1 MAEAALAPKAKKN
14 NPFTGH
20 MAKYIYRRI
29 LVFIPTMLIMSV
41 VIFFIIQLPP
51 GDYAT
56 SYVAA
61 LKAEGSVVDAGTLEL
76 LRARFGLDQPWYVQY
91 FKWMTNIVT
100 KFDFGYSFDLSQPVW
115 TVVGPLLPMTLAV
128 SLITMLFT
136 YFVGIPLGIY
146 SAVHQYSVGDYVLTT
161 IGFLGMAVPNFLFAI
176 LIMFGTYVSTGTAFI
191 GLFTKEMQIA
201 LQNGTMQ
208 WYQCFGDAQFWLRV
222 LVPVIVIGTSGTCGT
237 LRSMRAQM
245 LDELGKN
252 YVLAARAKGVS
263 ERKIIYKYCLRA
275 ALNPT
280 VSGLSGSLASI
291 FSGSTI
297 SAIVMNLQI
306 VGPRLYTALKSQD
319 MYLAGT
325 ILLVMGFLICLGTL
339 LSDIM
344 LAWLDPRIRFTG
356 RSVN

>member
-1 MAEAALAPKAKKN
+1 MTKAAVPLKHKPLS
-14 NPFTGH
+14 GH
-20 MAKYIYRRI
+20 MTQYVLRRV
-29 LVFIPTMLIMSV
+29 LAFIPTILIMSA

-56 SYVAA
+56 TYVAS
-61 LKAEGSVVDAGTLEL
+61 LKAEGNVVDANTMAEL
-76 LRARFGLDQPWYVQY
+76 QERFGLNQPWYVQY
-91 FKWMTNIVT
+91 FKWMESILTR
-100 KFDFGYSFDLSQPVW
+100 FDFGYSFEQAKSVW
-115 TVVGPLLPMTLAV
+115 SVVGPLLPMTIAV
-128 SLITMLFT
+128 SLIMMLFT
-136 YFVGIPLGIY
+136 YLVGIPLGIY
-146 SAVHQYSVGDYVLTT
+146 SAVKQYSIGDYVLTT

-176 LIMFGTYVSTGTAFI
+176 LIMFGTYMWTGTAFI
-191 GLFTKEMQIA
+191 GLFTKEMQMA
-201 LQNGTMQ
+201 LNAGTMQ
-208 WYQCFGDAQFWLRV
+208 WYECFGYGDFWLRV

-252 YVLAARAKGVS
+252 YVLCARAKGVS
-263 ERKIIYKYCLRA
+263 EKRIIYKYCLRA

-306 VGPRLYTALKSQD
+306 VGPTLYNALKSQD

-339 LSDIM
+339 ISDIL
-344 LAWLDPRIRFTG
+344 LAWLDPRIRFVG
-356 RSVN
+356 RGAE

>member
-1 MAEAALAPKAKKN
+1 MAEVALAPKAKKS

-20 MAKYIYRRI
+20 MAKYIYRRLLI
-29 LVFIPTMLIMSV
+29 FIPTMLIMSV

-56 SYVAA
+56 SYVSA
-61 LKAEGSVVDAGTLEL
+61 LKAEGSVVDAGTMEL
-76 LRARFGLDQPWYVQY
+76 LRERFGLDQPWYMQY
-91 FKWMTNIVT
+91 LKWMTNIIT

-176 LIMFGTYVSTGTAFI
+176 LIMFGTYIGTGTAFI

-356 RSVN
+356 RSAS

>member
-1 MAEAALAPKAKKN
+1 MTNAAVPIKKART
-14 NPFTGH
+14 PHH
-20 MAKYIYRRI
+20 MAQYIFRRV
-29 LVFIPTMLIMSV
+29 LVFIPTMLIMSA

-56 SYVAA
+56 TYVAS
-61 LKAEGSVVDAGTLEL
+61 LKAEGNVVDANTLAEL
-76 LRARFGLDQPWYVQY
+76 QERFGLNQPWYVQY
-91 FKWMTNIVT
+91 FKWMQNILT
-100 KFDFGYSFDLSQPVW
+100 RFDFGYSFEQAKDVW
-115 TVVGPLLPMTLAV
+115 SVVGPLLPMTVTV

-136 YFVGIPLGIY
+136 YLVGIPLGIY
-146 SAVHQYSVGDYVLTT
+146 SAVKQYSVGDYVLTT

-176 LIMFGTYVSTGTAFI
+176 LIMFGTYLWTGTAFI

-201 LQNGTMQ
+201 LNAGTMQ
-208 WYQCFGDAQFWLRV
+208 WYECFGYGEFWARL

-252 YVLAARAKGVS
+252 YVLCARAKGVS
-263 ERKIIYKYCLRA
+263 EKRIIYKYCLRA

-306 VGPRLYTALKSQD
+306 VGPTLYNALKSQD

-339 LSDIM
+339 LSDIL
-344 LAWLDPRIRFTG
+344 LAWLDPRIRFMG
-356 RSVN
+356 RSAEA

>member
-1 MAEAALAPKAKKN
+1 
-14 NPFTGH
+14 
-20 MAKYIYRRI
+20 MAKYIYRRLLI
-29 LVFIPTMLIMSV
+29 FIPTMLIMSV

-56 SYVAA
+56 SYVSA
-61 LKAEGSVVDAGTLEL
+61 LKAEGSVVDAGTMEL
-76 LRARFGLDQPWYVQY
+76 LRERFGLDQPWYMQY
-91 FKWMTNIVT
+91 LKWMTNIIT

-176 LIMFGTYVSTGTAFI
+176 LIMFGTYIGTGTAFI

-356 RSVN
+356 RSAS